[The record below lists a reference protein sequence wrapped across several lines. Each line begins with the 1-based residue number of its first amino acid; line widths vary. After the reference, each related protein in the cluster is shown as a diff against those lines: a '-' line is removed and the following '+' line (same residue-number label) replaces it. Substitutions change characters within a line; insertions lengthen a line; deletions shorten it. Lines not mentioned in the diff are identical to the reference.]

1 MGNRL
6 QTMGWEFDKEELCF
20 NCRSQAIQRIK
31 VQPLELLTQCTN
43 CGAEAHYAQYGAYQ
57 ERKMPGLGGS
67 DVDKELGAWCFC
79 QEARCPHCGSETP
92 NQMVVDAAMSMVV
105 CEKCLFTRLYKF
117 DAFDKSWRR

>member
-31 VQPLELLTQCTN
+31 VLSRELLTQCTN
-43 CGAEAHYAQYGAYQ
+43 CGAEAHYALHGAYQ
-57 ERKMPGLGGS
+57 EKKMPELIGS
-67 DVDKELGAWCFC
+67 DVGEALGAWCFC
-79 QEARCPHCGSETP
+79 HEALCPNCSSETT
-92 NQMVVDAAMSMVV
+92 NEVLIDTVMAMIA
-105 CEKCLFTRLYKF
+105 CEKCLLTRLYRF